1 MDPAEELA
9 RTIRSLPRVQL
20 QNRLMRLAAREIAGA
35 VRFVGDADQ
44 RLVFSAL
51 PVGMAG
57 RVREEIA
64 LMKRR
69 RLCGRDRLVFV
80 RQVLA
85 SLRQDAAPRSIGSY
99 LRPVHRDRRRPS

>member
-1 MDPAEELA
+1 MDPVEELA

-20 QNRLMRLAAREIAGA
+20 QNRLMRLAAREIAAA
-35 VRFVGDADQ
+35 VRYLADADQ
-44 RLVFSAL
+44 ALVFSAL
-51 PVGMAG
+51 PPGMAG

-69 RLCGRDRLVFV
+69 RLSSRDRLVFV

-85 SLRQDAAPRSIGSY
+85 SLQRETAPRSIGSY
-99 LRPVHRDRRRPS
+99 LRPVRRDRRSP

>member
-20 QNRLMRLAAREIAGA
+20 QNRLMRLAAREIAAA
-35 VRFVGDADQ
+35 VRFIADADQ

-51 PVGMAG
+51 PAALAG

-69 RLCGRDRLVFV
+69 RLSGRDRLVFV

-85 SLRQDAAPRSIGSY
+85 SLRQESAPRSLGSY
-99 LRPVHRDRRRPS
+99 IRPVRRER